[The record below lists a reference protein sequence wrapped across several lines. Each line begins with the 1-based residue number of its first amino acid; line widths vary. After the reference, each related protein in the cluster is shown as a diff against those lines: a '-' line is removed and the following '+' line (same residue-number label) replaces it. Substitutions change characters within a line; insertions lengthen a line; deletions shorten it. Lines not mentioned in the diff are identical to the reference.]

1 MLRGWSASSSEASLK
16 CIRFP
21 VEAGCMIRKTIG
33 LRSDE
38 ADLID
43 AGSKEEST
51 VNPLPLHIDEAA
63 VLRIVP
69 LAFGERDVVQI
80 EVATF
85 RPESPD
91 DAREIVG
98 PNRRNRSVKTRGS
111 IA

>member
-1 MLRGWSASSSEASLK
+1 
-16 CIRFP
+16 
-21 VEAGCMIRKTIG
+21 MIRKTIG

-80 EVATF
+80 EVATS
-85 RPESPD
+85 RPESLD